1 MFAELL
7 ATFLVGIVA
16 SFIGAASGGGGLIS
30 LPALMFLGL
39 PPQVAVATHKVGVLG
54 VMMKI
59 RRFHRAGLVD
69 YGVVM
74 RAALFAL
81 VGSYIGSTTFLAIP
95 NVAVEK
101 LVGVALLVML
111 FLTIRK
117 KEAAKHAAP
126 RRNMRYAGYAAF
138 FFVGFA
144 SAFFAGIFALFA
156 TYVLLHFFGKTFLE
170 SAGTRS
176 VIGLATLFVSI
187 AVFGANGIINWPFG
201 LALLGGNALGSH
213 LGVEHALK
221 KGDEWAKKVYIIVV
235 GVAAIMLLAR

>member
-1 MFAELL
+1 MYPELV

-54 VMMKI
+54 VMTKI
-59 RRFHRAGLVD
+59 RRFHRAGLID

-74 RAALFAL
+74 RAAFFAL
-81 VGSYIGSTTFLAIP
+81 VGSYAGSTTFLAVP

-101 LVGVALLVML
+101 LVGAALLVML
-111 FLTIRK
+111 LLTIRK
-117 KEAAKHAAP
+117 KERMKSEKP
-126 RRNMRYAGYAAF
+126 RKIMHYAGYIAF

-144 SAFFAGIFALFA
+144 SAFFAGIFAIFA

-187 AVFGANGIINWPFG
+187 AVFGSSGIINWPFG
-201 LALLGGNALGSH
+201 VALLGGNALGSH

-221 KGDEWAKKVYIIVV
+221 KGDEWAKKIFVAVV
-235 GVAAIMLLAR
+235 GISSIALLIK